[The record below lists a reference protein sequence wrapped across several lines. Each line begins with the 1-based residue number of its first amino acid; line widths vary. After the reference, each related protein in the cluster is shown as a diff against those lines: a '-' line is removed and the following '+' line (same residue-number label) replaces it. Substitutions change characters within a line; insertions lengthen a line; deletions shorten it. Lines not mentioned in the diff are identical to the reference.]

1 MFALGIILIVFCSDV
16 VQSPGLLLRHLD
28 EQLRSHDEVDAVDA
42 DKLPL
47 LLPTDMRVLDAFGVV
62 EKRASVVVAAEQVE
76 YQGMAS

>member
-1 MFALGIILIVFCSDV
+1 M
-16 VQSPGLLLRHLD
+16 
-28 EQLRSHDEVDAVDA
+28 RSTHNRSVANVDA

>member
-1 MFALGIILIVFCSDV
+1 VAD
-16 VQSPGLLLRHLD
+16 
-28 EQLRSHDEVDAVDA
+28 VDA

-76 YQGMAS
+76 YQGLAS